1 MSYKPSTLNKCLF
14 IFFLVA
20 ITTASAQTQ
29 YIDSLLHIV
38 NLRRHD
44 STELH
49 ALLNLTNQFQRKD
62 VDKAKLYANRSIAL
76 ARALESDL
84 LLCHGYLYIVSL
96 HQKSGSADSAIY
108 YLDLFEKLSAR
119 KPVNIKIIKNYNHT
133 AGFFY
138 NNTGQYKKAL
148 PYFKAN
154 LELLQTENE
163 SKAGLLL
170 NIGNLYGDL
179 GDFENSSKYILQSLS
194 LFEKLHNK
202 LGQSFCLLGLGNSF
216 FNLRQFEASKNY
228 YQQSMNLKKEL
239 HDEPGVISSSIGL
252 GDVYKELK
260 QFKTSEEYYKQSLRI
275 SREMK
280 LPAEEVL
287 GYHQLG
293 LLYKQMNDIPL
304 AKINITQAL
313 MLARQLGDSTLSA
326 RINANLIGL
335 NIEKKQSGNL
345 AEDQL
350 KSNLSM
356 LISSGDRQGV
366 SDIYSKLSEYYIL
379 NNQLDKAIDYLKK
392 HERLKDSIEGGA
404 VLLQMKQIEEQYK
417 GEKKEKE
424 IALLKKDQELSE
436 LKLSRQSANLT
447 ITIVALVSVVIIS
460 LLLVNRYR
468 VINRTKR
475 EVALERMRNTI
486 ARDLHDDIGSTLSSI
501 NILSQVALLE
511 KNGNAQDHFQRI
523 GEQSARMMEDL
534 GDMVW
539 SVNPSNDSM
548 SQIITRMREFATE
561 IFEPKGIEYKFE
573 EKTREGLI
581 LTADQRK
588 NLFLIFKETIN
599 NAAKYSQASLIE
611 INLHQQNNLLVMH
624 VKDNGRGFNEQAIQS
639 GNGLRNLRERA
650 KEVKGKLILKS
661 TPGEGTEVELHLSI
675 A

>member
-1 MSYKPSTLNKCLF
+1 LNKCLF

-20 ITTASAQTQ
+20 ITTAQAQ
-29 YIDSLLHIV
+29 YIDSLLDIV
-38 NLRRHD
+38 SLRRYD

-62 VDKAKLYANRSIAL
+62 VNKAKLYANRSIAL

-84 LLCHGYLYIVSL
+84 LLCHGYLYIVAL
-96 HQKSGSADSAIY
+96 HQKSGSTDSAIY

-148 PYFKAN
+148 PYMQAN
-154 LELLQTENE
+154 LDLLQTENE

-170 NIGNLYGDL
+170 NIGNLYSDL
-179 GDFENSSKYILQSLS
+179 GDFKNSSKYTLQSLS
-194 LFEKLHNK
+194 LFEKLDNK
-202 LGQSFCLLGLGNSF
+202 LGQSFCLQSLGNSF
-216 FNLRQFEASKNY
+216 FSLHQFEASKNY

-260 QFKTSEEYYKQSLRI
+260 QFKISEEYYKQSLKI

-280 LPAEEVL
+280 LPSEEVF

-313 MLARQLGDSTLSA
+313 MLARHLGDSTLSA

-335 NIEKKQSGNL
+335 NIDKKQNANL

-350 KSNLSM
+350 KSNLRM
-356 LISSGDRQGV
+356 LIISGDRKGV
-366 SDIYSKLSEYYIL
+366 SDLYSKLSEYYAL

-392 HERLKDSIEGGA
+392 HERLNDSIEGGA
-404 VLLQMKQIEEQYK
+404 VLLQMKQLEEQYK
-417 GEKKEKE
+417 SEKKEKE
-424 IALLKKDQELSE
+424 IALLKKDQALRKLE
-436 LKLSRQSANLT
+436 LSRQRANLT
-447 ITIVALVSVVIIS
+447 IVIVALISVVIIS
-460 LLLVNRYR
+460 LLLFNRYR
-468 VINRTKR
+468 ITNRTKR
-475 EVALERMRNTI
+475 HAEVERMRNAI

-501 NILSQVALLE
+501 NILSRVALMEENRNTHNYL
-511 KNGNAQDHFQRI
+511 QRI
-523 GEQSARMMEDL
+523 GDQSARIMEDV

-539 SVNPSNDSM
+539 SINPSNDSM
-548 SQIITRMREFATE
+548 SQVITRMREFANE
-561 IFEPKGIEYKFE
+561 IFEPKGIEYSFV
-573 EKTREGLI
+573 EKTTEGLS

-611 INLHQQNNLLVMH
+611 ISLQQQDGHLLLCI
-624 VKDNGRGFNEQAIQS
+624 KDNGRGFDEKVIQR

-650 KEVKGKLILKS
+650 REINGKLILKS
-661 TPGEGTEVELHLSI
+661 TLHEGTEVELRLPI
-675 A
+675 T